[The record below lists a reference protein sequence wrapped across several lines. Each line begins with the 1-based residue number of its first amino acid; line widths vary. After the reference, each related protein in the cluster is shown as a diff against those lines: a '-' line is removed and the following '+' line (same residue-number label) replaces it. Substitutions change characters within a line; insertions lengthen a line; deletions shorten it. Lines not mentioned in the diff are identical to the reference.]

1 MEYTETLSV
10 SEEDKSKTGGQPL
23 DELLS
28 LRGKP
33 FADWKEERNYL
44 RKKWG
49 AQGRRVASGLPKNED
64 IKEDLKKEDQP
75 E

>member
-1 MEYTETLSV
+1 MTEKDKNNV
-10 SEEDKSKTGGQPL
+10 SSQPL

-64 IKEDLKKEDQP
+64 IKEDLAKEKEP

>member
-1 MEYTETLSV
+1 M
-10 SEEDKSKTGGQPL
+10 SEEDKNKTDVQPL

-33 FADWKEERNYL
+33 FEDWKEERNYL

-49 AQGRRVASGLPKNED
+49 AQGRRVASGLPK
-64 IKEDLKKEDQP
+64 KEDLKEDLAKEK
-75 E
+75 EAE